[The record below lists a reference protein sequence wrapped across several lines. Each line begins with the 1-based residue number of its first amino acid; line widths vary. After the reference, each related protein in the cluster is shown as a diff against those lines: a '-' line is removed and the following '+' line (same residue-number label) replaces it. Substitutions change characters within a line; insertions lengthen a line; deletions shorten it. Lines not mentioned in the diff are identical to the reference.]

1 MSFLLISGIV
11 MVVVPLVLMVG
22 FAGFIFFMFMKDD
35 PDSFAIVQVA
45 LIVMVFGFCLIVA
58 DYGMN
63 QLN

>member
-1 MSFLLISGIV
+1 
-11 MVVVPLVLMVG
+11 MVAVPLILMVG

-45 LIVMVFGFCLIVA
+45 IIVMVFGFCLIVA

-63 QLN
+63 HLN